1 MSAQILI
8 VDDDAT
14 IRLIL
19 KAHFTSRGF
28 TCSVASEGAE
38 ALEILKRGRI
48 QVLVTDLEMPGVD
61 GLALLR
67 AVRTQGLITR
77 CVVITGYASVSNLTG
92 CLREGAFAL
101 VPKPLNDLAPLD
113 QAVDQALALM
123 QRWADQMSAIVR
135 LRHPPVT
142 AETGALEP
150 RSGDAR
156 G

>member
-14 IRLIL
+14 IRQLL
-19 KAHFTSRGF
+19 LAHFTSRGF
-28 TCSVASEGAE
+28 SCSVAGEGAE

-48 QVLVTDLEMPGVD
+48 QVLVTDLEMPGVN
-61 GLALLR
+61 GIALLR
-67 AVRTQGLITR
+67 AVRVQGLITR
-77 CVVITGYASVSNLTG
+77 CVVITGYASVSNLTD

-135 LRHPPVT
+135 LRRPPAAV
-142 AETGALEP
+142 ESSALEP
-150 RSGDAR
+150 RNNDAR
-156 G
+156 